1 MIVHEQKE
9 ELITKI
15 NAKREEMISAATSKS
30 FTSSEVVKYSQEL
43 DELLN
48 QFQMLEWGED
58 RTSTP
63 FSKLV
68 TRVAKWGFASES
80 QQAAAEH

>member
-1 MIVHEQKE
+1 MIEQVQKE

-15 NAKREEMISAATSKS
+15 NAKREEMISAAESKS
-30 FTSSEVVKYSQEL
+30 YTSSEVVKYSQEL

-48 QFQMLEWGED
+48 QFQQLEWEEH
-58 RTSTP
+58 RTATP